1 MVNLAENDSLGCCLL
16 SNNRKSNSFF
26 KPFGFHPKHLFLR
39 KWECIVLVRECARTK
54 MCCVLCYIFCVLSSI
69 GCYINDLVH
78 ASVAQIEFGCGSN
91 NRLHF
96 RGRSSTSCL
105 LSFLLCGV
113 HYLFITQPITFRLC
127 YSFSHSERKV
137 HRDLILSFQMR
148 R

>member
-1 MVNLAENDSLGCCLL
+1 MTVWDVVCFQTTENRIRFSNRSGSTPNISSEMGMHCVGCA
-16 SNNRKSNSFF
+16 SAHVYR
-26 KPFGFHPKHLFLR
+26 
-39 KWECIVLVRECARTK
+39 V
-54 MCCVLCYIFCVLSSI
+54 CCVLYYIFCVLSSI
-69 GCYINDLVH
+69 GCYVNDLVH

-127 YSFSHSERKV
+127 YSFSHSERNV

>member
-1 MVNLAENDSLGCCLL
+1 MLFA
-16 SNNRKSNSFF
+16 F
-26 KPFGFHPKHLFLR
+26 KQQKIEFVFQT
-39 KWECIVLVRECARTK
+39 VRVPPQTFISSEMGMHCVGARMRTY
-54 MCCVLCYIFCVLSSI
+54 MDVLCIIFFCMLSSI
-69 GCYINDLVH
+69 GCYVDDLVH
-78 ASVAQIEFGCGSN
+78 ASVAQIEFGYGSN

-127 YSFSHSERKV
+127 YSVSHSKRKV